1 MKSGEDQDEADPEN
15 KPKYKK
21 VNVYSKYDREKLKEK
36 KEVVDGDDN
45 DNDDEPKIVLNEGE
59 MVNRPNESD
68 KIIS

>member
-1 MKSGEDQDEADPEN
+1 MDSEN

-36 KEVVDGDDN
+36 KEPVEGEEN
-45 DNDDEPKIVLNEGE
+45 EEEPKIVLNEGE